1 MKIIHIFAPRRHS
14 KEGVCSSKK
23 MASHSSVTSHC
34 EAVQGRHYGLIDSL
48 VITRSGNLI
57 LKNGQPSMYLFDG
70 GYASF
75 NNNGAFLT

>member
-1 MKIIHIFAPRRHS
+1 MGQP
-14 KEGVCSSKK
+14 EG
-23 MASHSSVTSHC
+23 
-34 EAVQGRHYGLIDSL
+34 EA
-48 VITRSGNLI
+48 